1 MAALLVMPAM
11 FDVRR
16 STFDLEDARG
26 VAPVQDNP
34 DGVFAYL
41 NNDLYQDQVAAN
53 DASAASGQNGEISQ

>member
-1 MAALLVMPAM
+1 MWPPFSLCRRCST
-11 FDVRR
+11 FDVRSGR
-16 STFDLEDARG
+16 CPW

-41 NNDLYQDQVAAN
+41 NNDLYQKQVAAK

>member
-1 MAALLVMPAM
+1 MMHVW
-11 FDVRR
+11 
-16 STFDLEDARG
+16 

-41 NNDLYQDQVAAN
+41 NNDLYQKQVAAK